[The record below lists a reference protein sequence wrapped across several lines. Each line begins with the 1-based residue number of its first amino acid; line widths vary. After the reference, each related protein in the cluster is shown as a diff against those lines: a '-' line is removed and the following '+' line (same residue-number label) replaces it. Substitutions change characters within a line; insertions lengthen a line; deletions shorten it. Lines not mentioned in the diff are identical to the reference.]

1 MTDFTPRPHQQ
12 AILAYTGGKM
22 GIAAVP
28 GAGKTH
34 VLSALAARLIAE
46 GRLEADQEVLVV
58 TLVNSAVDNFSN
70 RISSF
75 IRETGLLPHLG
86 YRVRTLH
93 GLAHDI
99 VREKPAAVGLE
110 TRFSIIDER
119 EATFIR
125 KEAVNA
131 WLNAN
136 PYALDDYLDPALDD
150 SKRDWVRR
158 QQLPDML
165 DSLALAFIRSAK
177 DRRLTPDSLRLL
189 LDRQPAPLPLAGM
202 GLTIY
207 SDYQRALTYR
217 GAVDFDDLIRL
228 ALDLLEAD
236 DEYLERLRY
245 RFPYILE
252 DEAQDSSLLQEQIL
266 RLIADGPPERT
277 LSASEAEVE
286 GGIGKRPS
294 TTFLADGS
302 SLRSGRGNW
311 VRVGDPN
318 QAIFETFTTA
328 SPRYLRAFIA
338 EEADFRQELP
348 VSGRSQ
354 PSIINLANY
363 LIDWVMNEHPAGEV
377 RDALAPPYIQPTET
391 DDPQPNPPDNPTGI
405 HFVGNRFTP
414 EEELKAVIDS
424 LARWLPENADKTVA
438 VLVPRNLRGV
448 DVISALKAKGLDYV
462 EFLSSTSTT
471 RAAAGSIANL
481 LAYLSDPGSASKL
494 SKAYQVW
501 RRDWREDMSLRGGL
515 SVAERSRRPKQSP
528 DDEENVHDEE
538 IASTEERRLAMT
550 ENEKE
555 IAALQK
561 ALLATT
567 AGLLRKVRRVEEYL
581 SPESEPVGWLAG
593 LGESEA
599 DEVLQELLDF
609 RVHVKRWL
617 EAVALPI
624 DQLVLTLAQDV
635 FTNPAD
641 LALAHKLALVLRSA
655 ADDHADWRLPELTV
669 ELAVIAKN
677 ERRFIGFS
685 SDDSGFDPERHA
697 GKVVVTTM
705 HKAKG
710 LEWERVYL
718 MSVNNYDFPALQAYD
733 RYISEKWF
741 IRDGLNLEAEALAQ
755 LTAALSTGEYDWY
768 TEGTATLAARAD
780 YVRERLRLFYVGLT
794 RAKREL
800 VVTWNTGR
808 QGDAQPS
815 LAMQALMG
823 WWEESTLMS

>member
-12 AILAYTGGKM
+12 AILDYTQGKM

-46 GRLEADQEVLVV
+46 GRLDTDQEVLVV

-70 RISSF
+70 RISGF
-75 IRETGLLPHLG
+75 VQARGLLPHLG

-99 VREKPAAVGLE
+99 VRERPAVVGLE

-119 EATFIR
+119 EAAFIR

-136 PYALDDYLDPALDD
+136 PYVLDDYLDPAMEDF
-150 SKRDWVRR
+150 KRDWVRR

-165 DSLALAFIRSAK
+165 DSLALAFIRSSK
-177 DRRLTPDSLRLL
+177 DRRLTPDALRLL
-189 LDRQPAPLPLAGM
+189 LGRQQAPLPLAEM

-236 DEYLERLRY
+236 AEFLERLRY
-245 RFPYILE
+245 RFPFILE
-252 DEAQDSSLLQEQIL
+252 DEAQDSSQLQEQIL
-266 RLIADGPPERT
+266 RLLAG
-277 LSASEAEVE
+277 E
-286 GGIGKRPS
+286 G
-294 TTFLADGS
+294 
-302 SLRSGRGNW
+302 GNW

-338 EEADFRQELP
+338 DEADFRQELP

-354 PSIINLANY
+354 PSVINVANY
-363 LIDWVMNEHPAGEV
+363 LIDWVMNEHPAEEV
-377 RDALAPPYIQPTET
+377 RDALAPPYIQPTAA
-391 DDPQPNPPDNPTGI
+391 DDPQPNPPDDPAGI
-405 HFVGNRFTP
+405 HFVGNKFTP
-414 EEELKAVIDS
+414 DEEVNAVIDS
-424 LARWLPENADKTVA
+424 LARWLPDNADKTVA
-438 VLVPRNLRGV
+438 VLVPRNVRGV

-481 LAYLSDPGSASKL
+481 LAYLSDPGSARKL

-501 RRDWREDMSLRGGL
+501 RRDWREDMSLRGG
-515 SVAERSRRPKQSP
+515 RRPMRAICLKM
-528 DDEENVHDEE
+528 
-538 IASTEERRLAMT
+538 RRLLHRAR
-550 ENEKE
+550 NAPRNDRGRRGDCRVAKR
-555 IAALQK
+555 
-561 ALLATT
+561 LLATT
-567 AGLLRKVRRVEEYL
+567 SELLRKVRRTEAYL
-581 SPESEPVGWLAG
+581 SPESEPVGWLAS
-593 LGESEA
+593 LGETEA
-599 DEVLQELLDF
+599 EDVIQELIDF

-617 EAVALPI
+617 EAVTLPI

-635 FTNPAD
+635 FTSPAD
-641 LALAHKLALVLRSA
+641 LALAHKLALVLRTA
-655 ADDHADWRLPELTV
+655 ANDHADWRLPELTS

-685 SDDSGFDPERHA
+685 SDDAGFDPERHR

-710 LEWERVYL
+710 LEWDRVHL
-718 MSVNNYDFPALQAYD
+718 MSVNNYDFPALQGYD

-755 LTAALSTGEYDWY
+755 LSAALSTGEYDWY
-768 TEGTATLAARAD
+768 AEGPGHAGSARRLRARAPAP
-780 YVRERLRLFYVGLT
+780 VLRGTHT
-794 RAKREL
+794 RQTR
-800 VVTWNTGR
+800 TGR
-808 QGDAQPS
+808 DLEYRPPGRCATVAGDAGVDGVVGDQF
-815 LAMQALMG
+815 MIVDRFF
-823 WWEESTLMS
+823 

>member
-1 MTDFTPRPHQQ
+1 MIDFTPRPHQQ
-12 AILAYTGGKM
+12 AILDYTGGKM

-46 GRLEADQEVLVV
+46 GRLEPDQEVLIV

-70 RISSF
+70 RISGF
-75 IRETGLLPHLG
+75 VQARGLLPHLG

-99 VREKPAAVGLE
+99 VRERPAVVGLE

-119 EATFIR
+119 EAAFIR

-136 PYALDDYLDPALDD
+136 PYFLDDYLDPALDD
-150 SKRDWVRR
+150 NKRDWVRR
-158 QQLPDML
+158 GQLPDML
-165 DSLALAFIRSAK
+165 DSLALAFIRSSK

-189 LDRQPAPLPLAGM
+189 LDRQPASLSLAEM
-202 GLTIY
+202 GLAIY
-207 SDYQRALTYR
+207 ADYQRALTYR

-236 DEYLERLRY
+236 EEFLERLRY

-266 RLIADGPPERT
+266 RLLAGGRPEP
-277 LSASEAEVE
+277 VE
-286 GGIGKRPS
+286 GGS
-294 TTFLADGS
+294 VDDGFV
-302 SLRSGRGNW
+302 LRQAQRDVPGNW

-328 SPRYLRAFIA
+328 SPKYLREFIA
-338 EEADFRQELP
+338 HEADFQQELP

-354 PSIINLANY
+354 PSVINLANY
-363 LIDWVMNEHPAGEV
+363 LIDWVMNEHPAEEV
-377 RDALAPPYIQPTET
+377 RDALAPPYIQPTAT
-391 DDPQPNPPDNPTGI
+391 DDPQPNPPDAPSNI
-405 HFVGNRFTP
+405 FFVPNKFTP
-414 EEELKAVIDS
+414 DDEVKAVIDS
-424 LARWLPENADKTVA
+424 LARWLPDNTDKTVA
-438 VLVPRNLRGV
+438 VLVPRNVRGV
-448 DVISALKAKGLDYV
+448 DVINALKAKGLDYV

-501 RRDWREDMSLRGGL
+501 RRDWR
-515 SVAERSRRPKQSP
+515 
-528 DDEENVHDEE
+528 DEETLREIAAGRVAPNDSEGHIETEADVVSIRPAESTQGYSTTDEE
-538 IASTEERRLAMT
+538 IE
-550 ENEKE
+550 
-555 IAALQK
+555 
-561 ALLATT
+561 ALLTMT
-567 AGLLRKVRRVEEYL
+567 RRAGELLRKVRKVEEFISPL
-581 SPESEPVGWLAG
+581 SLQGRGGRGEGRSPGSEPVGWLAS

-599 DEVLQELLDF
+599 PEVLQELIDF

-617 EAVALPI
+617 EAVTLPI
-624 DQLVLTLAQDV
+624 DQLILTLAQDV

-655 ADDHADWRLPELTV
+655 ANDHADWRLPELTS

-710 LEWERVYL
+710 LEWDRVYL

-768 TEGTATLAARAD
+768 AEGTATLAARAD

-823 WWEESTLMS
+823 WWEGR

>member
-1 MTDFTPRPHQQ
+1 MTDFIPRPHQQ
-12 AILAYTGGKM
+12 DILAYTGGKM

-46 GRLEADQEVLVV
+46 GRLEPDQEVLVV

-70 RISSF
+70 RISGF
-75 IRETGLLPHLG
+75 VRESGLLPHLG

-99 VREKPAAVGLE
+99 VRERPTMVGLDQ
-110 TRFSIIDER
+110 RFSIIDER

-125 KEAVNA
+125 KEAVTA

-136 PYALDDYLDPALDD
+136 PYTLEDYLDPNLDEN
-150 SKRDWVRR
+150 KRDWIRR

-177 DRRLTPDSLRLL
+177 DRRLTPDSLRLQL
-189 LDRQPAPLPLAGM
+189 GRQPAPLPLADL
-202 GLTIY
+202 GLAIY
-207 SDYQRALTYR
+207 SDYQRALAYR
-217 GAVDFDDLIRL
+217 GSVDFDDLIRL
-228 ALDLLEAD
+228 ALDLLEMD
-236 DEYLERLRY
+236 EEYLERLRY

-266 RLIADGPPERT
+266 RLLANGPERT

-286 GGIGKRPS
+286 GQANMSNRPS
-294 TTFLADGS
+294 TG
-302 SLRSGRGNW
+302 SGRGNW

-328 SPRYLRAFIA
+328 SPRYLRAFIVD
-338 EEADFRQELP
+338 EADIRQELP

-363 LIDWVMNEHPAGEV
+363 LIDWVMNEHPAEEV
-377 RDALAPPYIQPTET
+377 RDALAPPYIQTT
-391 DDPQPNPPDNPTGI
+391 AADDPQPNPPDDPAGV
-405 HFVGNRFTP
+405 HFVSARFTP

-424 LARWLPENADKTVA
+424 LARWLPENEDKTVA
-438 VLVPRNLRGV
+438 VLVPRNTRGV
-448 DVISALKAKGLDYV
+448 DVINALKTRGLDYV

-481 LAYLSDPGSASKL
+481 LAYLSDPQSAGKL

-501 RRDWREDMSLRGGL
+501 RRDWR
-515 SVAERSRRPKQSP
+515 
-528 DDEENVHDEE
+528 DEETLREVFRNADEFADAEE
-538 IASTEERRLAMT
+538 IAASSEALLAMT
-550 ENEKE
+550 RRSAE
-555 IAALQK
+555 
-561 ALLATT
+561 
-567 AGLLRKVRRVEEYL
+567 LLRKVRQVEDFI
-581 SPESEPVGWLAG
+581 SPLTPTPSPTGRGEKGVRENWLAT
-593 LGESEA
+593 LQESEA
-599 DEVLQELLDF
+599 DEVIRELLDF

-617 EAVALPI
+617 EAVTLPV
-624 DQLVLTLAQDV
+624 DQLILTLAQDV
-635 FTNPAD
+635 FTDPAD
-641 LALAHKLALVLRSA
+641 LALAHKLALVLGQA
-655 ADDHADWRLPELTV
+655 ADDHADWRLPELTA

-685 SDDSGFDPERHA
+685 SDDSGFDPERHR

-710 LEWERVYL
+710 LEWDRVYL
-718 MSVNNYDFPALQAYD
+718 MSVNNYDFPALQPYD

-741 IRDGLNLEAEALAQ
+741 VRDGLNLEAEALAQ
-755 LTAALSTGEYDWY
+755 LNAALSSGEYDWY
-768 TEGTATLAARAD
+768 AEGQATLAARAD
-780 YVRERLRLFYVGLT
+780 YVRERLRLFYVGIT

-823 WWEESTLMS
+823 WREDKL